1 MFERIRTVG
10 LIYQQSSSQMIPAV
24 LKIKNPRKAGS
35 GNEGN
40 SNVGYS
46 AEDTLAWVWWPVVLL
61 AQRPDGLDYEPVIR
75 SGHYLVLVDGIEPP

>member
-1 MFERIRTVG
+1 MFERVRTVG

-40 SNVGYS
+40 GNVGYS
-46 AEDTLAWVWWPVVLL
+46 AEDTLAWVWL
-61 AQRPDGLDYEPVIR
+61 AWLDSNQRPFG
-75 SGHYLVLVDGIEPP
+75 